1 MEPEGAVRRAEVRRT
16 DGAAPS
22 ANPDNPENAENPENP
37 ENPENTGRLTGV
49 RGPSRGAPSADARR
63 MEAWVGRIGAGT
75 LAVLWIEGARGW
87 LHAGSAMGTGM
98 ARSHVPF
105 FQNAHAVTTTYLVL
119 AVLLLVGTVILPTR
133 RLALALTVW
142 TSAQAVHLIY
152 HVYDIDIVAPAERLR
167 LFGGFAASL
176 AVAAALILLLRRA
189 SASSASTA
197 PEPATTDP
205 GVSRPQ
211 G

>member
-1 MEPEGAVRRAEVRRT
+1 
-16 DGAAPS
+16 
-22 ANPDNPENAENPENP
+22 
-37 ENPENTGRLTGV
+37 
-49 RGPSRGAPSADARR
+49 
-63 MEAWVGRIGAGT
+63 
-75 LAVLWIEGARGW
+75 
-87 LHAGSAMGTGM
+87 MGTGM

-105 FQNAHAVTTTYLVL
+105 FQNAHAVSTTYLVL
-119 AVLLLVGTVILPTR
+119 AVLLLVGVVILPTR

-152 HVYDIDIVAPAERLR
+152 HVYDIDIVAPEERLR

-189 SASSASTA
+189 TASPAPTTSSA
-197 PEPATTDP
+197 PPVQEPATADP
-205 GVSRPQ
+205 GAGRPP